1 MSILSY
7 NIFGIYI
14 KKNFKKI
21 SGRRKLTLIFLKSLA
36 ITDNV
41 IKWPWPFYTISV
53 SSKWRALYKDLEK
66 YSS

>member
-14 KKNFKKI
+14 KKKKI

-36 ITDNV
+36 MTDNV
-41 IKWPWPFYTISV
+41 IKWPWPFYTTSV

>member
-14 KKNFKKI
+14 KKKKI
-21 SGRRKLTLIFLKSLA
+21 SGRRKLTLIFLKCLA
-36 ITDNV
+36 MTDNV
-41 IKWPWPFYTISV
+41 IKWPWPFNTISV

>member
-14 KKNFKKI
+14 KKNKKKI

-36 ITDNV
+36 MTDNV
-41 IKWPWPFYTISV
+41 IKWSWPFYTISV
-53 SSKWRALYKDLEK
+53 SSKWRVLYKDLEK

>member
-14 KKNFKKI
+14 KKKKI

-36 ITDNV
+36 MTDNV
-41 IKWPWPFYTISV
+41 IKWPWPFNTISV

>member
-14 KKNFKKI
+14 KKNLKKI

-36 ITDNV
+36 MTDNV
-41 IKWPWPFYTISV
+41 IKWPWPYQSPLNGELCI
-53 SSKWRALYKDLEK
+53 KI
-66 YSS
+66 

>member
-14 KKNFKKI
+14 KKKKI

-36 ITDNV
+36 MTDNV
-41 IKWPWPFYTISV
+41 IKWPWPFYTIPV

>member
-14 KKNFKKI
+14 KKNLKKI
-21 SGRRKLTLIFLKSLA
+21 SGRRKLTLIFLKCLA
-36 ITDNV
+36 MTDNV
-41 IKWPWPFYTISV
+41 FKWPWPFNTISV